1 MQTSQVH
8 TSKVS
13 TYIDIELFMLV
24 SILSYSVFMVYSV
37 LINNNWNT
45 QLWFKILPS
54 QSVNPMPFTMSLK
67 REREKTWPLRT
78 CTTLSEDPCLIS
90 SIHSQAVP
98 DCPELQ
104 FPGG

>member
-24 SILSYSVFMVYSV
+24 SILSYSVFVVYSV
-37 LINNNWNT
+37 LTNNNLNT

-67 REREKTWPLRT
+67 REREDLAINNMHDSFRGLVFDFQHPQSG
-78 CTTLSEDPCLIS
+78 CS
-90 SIHSQAVP
+90 
-98 DCPELQ
+98 
-104 FPGG
+104 